1 MQGYWMSSEIT
12 PAWKSDADNVHKEAT
27 FFTQWF
33 WWKRWRAVTAGLS
46 SSASPFLSIF
56 CISVSTKTNDLWPD
70 LVRAIPKSTEVIWD
84 SKRNFFSFF
93 ACTAWL
99 PSHPSPSVLS
109 VSSHIARLFSL
120 QLWLMR
126 SSWRPLDHVLSVRLC
141 TPVHHICSRWT
152 KKWILITAH
161 PATRHPVLLSLSLKP
176 KNTKLK
182 DFINQRFQ
190 HRIKRETSGY
200 STFVTVSIRLPA
212 TKKKTQQFW
221 PTCALCP
228 RYWPLKG
235 GWWSDSFTAA
245 AAWFCFRCFGN
256 LLLPFYFLNSC
267 DFWLLDFCRLI
278 MWC

>member
-1 MQGYWMSSEIT
+1 MCIKKQHFSLSGFDE
-12 PAWKSDADNVHKEAT
+12 
-27 FFTQWF
+27 
-33 WWKRWRAVTAGLS
+33 RWRAVTAGLS

-126 SSWRPLDHVLSVRLC
+126 SSWRPMDHVLSVRLC

-161 PATRHPVLLSLSLKP
+161 PATRHPVLLSISLKP

-212 TKKKTQQFW
+212 TKKKPSSFDLHV
-221 PTCALCP
+221 LCVP
-228 RYWPLKG
+228 GTDLWKVGDDLIH
-235 GWWSDSFTAA
+235 
-245 AAWFCFRCFGN
+245 
-256 LLLPFYFLNSC
+256 LLLLLLGFALGALEICCCPFT
-267 DFWLLDFCRLI
+267 FWTVVIFGY
-278 MWC
+278 